1 MFRAC
6 GCGAH
11 LVDAGLA
18 VQAGGVRVGA
28 VEAPRHA
35 SRPLLLQQLR
45 HDRLH
50 SLRGLQW
57 KISTIRV
64 KIFFVMYTSLTH

>member
-6 GCGAH
+6 GCY

-50 SLRGLQW
+50 SLRGLQ
-57 KISTIRV
+57 
-64 KIFFVMYTSLTH
+64 